1 MKRII
6 VSLIHV
12 ALVALTF
19 LSVARGQNLDYYVDS
34 DFELLPI
41 PPELVPYQIVP
52 LDPVPDCRLEMGVEL
67 IYPQSLMSMPEPQKE
82 ETLQIIYQR
91 VAFEI
96 SNPEK
101 SAGLFQI
108 DGRMYHLVRIPYT
121 GGLLQDFGGGNDSLL
136 FGIYGCHCFDGMYL
150 YNDIG

>member
-1 MKRII
+1 VKKITI
-6 VSLIHV
+6 SLIHV
-12 ALVALTF
+12 IIVTITF
-19 LSVARGQNLDYYVDS
+19 LSVIRGQNLDYYVDS

-101 SAGLFQI
+101 SAGLFQV

-121 GGLLQDFGGGNDSLL
+121 GASNRFWGWE
-136 FGIYGCHCFDGMYL
+136 
-150 YNDIG
+150 

>member
-1 MKRII
+1 MKKTTLSIVHLII
-6 VSLIHV
+6 VV
-12 ALVALTF
+12 LTF
-19 LSVARGQNLDYYVDS
+19 VSVLRGQNLDYYVDS

-52 LDPVPDCRLEMGVEL
+52 LDPVPDCRLEMGIEL
-67 IYPQSLMSMPEPQKE
+67 IFPQAIMNMPEPQKE

-101 SAGLFQI
+101 SAGLFQV

-121 GGLLQDFGGGNDSLL
+121 GASNRFWGWE
-136 FGIYGCHCFDGMYL
+136 
-150 YNDIG
+150 

>member
-12 ALVALTF
+12 VLVALTF
-19 LSVARGQNLDYYVDS
+19 ISVARSQNLDYYVDS

-52 LDPVPDCRLEMGVEL
+52 LDPVPDCRLEMGIQL
-67 IYPQSLMSMPEPQKE
+67 IFPQAIMNMPEPQKE

-101 SAGLFQI
+101 SAGLFQV

-121 GGLLQDFGGGNDSLL
+121 GASTRFWGWE
-136 FGIYGCHCFDGMYL
+136 
-150 YNDIG
+150 

>member
-12 ALVALTF
+12 VLVALTF
-19 LSVARGQNLDYYVDS
+19 LSVARSQGLDYYMDS
-34 DFELLPI
+34 DFELLPM

-52 LDPVPDCRLEMGVEL
+52 LDPVPDCRLEMGIEL
-67 IYPQSLMSMPEPQKE
+67 IYPQAIVNMPEPQKE

-101 SAGLFQI
+101 SAGLFQV

-121 GGLLQDFGGGNDSLL
+121 GASTRFWGWE
-136 FGIYGCHCFDGMYL
+136 
-150 YNDIG
+150 

>member
-1 MKRII
+1 MKKITI
-6 VSLIHV
+6 SLIHV
-12 ALVALTF
+12 IIVAITF
-19 LSVARGQNLDYYVDS
+19 LSVIRGQNLDYYVDS

-67 IYPQSLMSMPEPQKE
+67 IYPQSIMSMPEPQRE

-121 GGLLQDFGGGNDSLL
+121 GASTRFWGWE
-136 FGIYGCHCFDGMYL
+136 
-150 YNDIG
+150 

>member
-1 MKRII
+1 MKRITAI
-6 VSLIHV
+6 SIIHV
-12 ALVALTF
+12 VLVTITF
-19 LSVARGQNLDYYVDS
+19 MSVVRGQNLDYYVDS

-121 GGLLQDFGGGNDSLL
+121 GASTRFWGWE
-136 FGIYGCHCFDGMYL
+136 
-150 YNDIG
+150 

>member
-1 MKRII
+1 MKRTTLSIIHLII
-6 VSLIHV
+6 VV
-12 ALVALTF
+12 LTF
-19 LSVARGQNLDYYVDS
+19 VSVIRGQNLDYYVDS

-52 LDPVPDCRLEMGVEL
+52 LDPVPDCRLEMGIEL
-67 IYPQSLMSMPEPQKE
+67 IYPQSIMNMPEPQKE

-96 SNPEK
+96 SNPDK
-101 SAGLFQI
+101 SAGLFQV

-121 GGLLQDFGGGNDSLL
+121 GASNRFWGWE
-136 FGIYGCHCFDGMYL
+136 
-150 YNDIG
+150 

>member
-1 MKRII
+1 MKKITI
-6 VSLIHV
+6 SLIHV
-12 ALVALTF
+12 IIVALTF
-19 LSVARGQNLDYYVDS
+19 LSVVRGQNLDYYVDS

-52 LDPVPDCRLEMGVEL
+52 LDPVPDCRLEMGIEL
-67 IYPQSLMSMPEPQKE
+67 IFPQAIMNMPEPQKE
-82 ETLQIIYQR
+82 ETLEIIYQR

-96 SNPEK
+96 SNPDK

-121 GGLLQDFGGGNDSLL
+121 GASTRFWGWE
-136 FGIYGCHCFDGMYL
+136 
-150 YNDIG
+150 

>member
-1 MKRII
+1 MKRITISVIHLII
-6 VSLIHV
+6 VAI
-12 ALVALTF
+12 TF
-19 LSVARGQNLDYYVDS
+19 LSVIRGQNLDYYVDT

-52 LDPVPDCRLEMGVEL
+52 LDPVPDCRLEMGIEL
-67 IYPQSLMSMPEPQKE
+67 IYPQAIMNMPEPQKE

-101 SAGLFQI
+101 SAGLFQV

-121 GGLLQDFGGGNDSLL
+121 GASNRFWGWE
-136 FGIYGCHCFDGMYL
+136 
-150 YNDIG
+150 

>member
-1 MKRII
+1 MKKTTLSIIHLII
-6 VSLIHV
+6 VV
-12 ALVALTF
+12 LTF
-19 LSVARGQNLDYYVDS
+19 VSVLKGQNLDYYVDS

-52 LDPVPDCRLEMGVEL
+52 LDPVPDCRLEMGIEL
-67 IYPQSLMSMPEPQKE
+67 IYPQAIMNMPEPQKE

-101 SAGLFQI
+101 SAGLFQV

-121 GGLLQDFGGGNDSLL
+121 GASTRFWGWE
-136 FGIYGCHCFDGMYL
+136 
-150 YNDIG
+150 

>member
-1 MKRII
+1 MKKITI
-6 VSLIHV
+6 SLIHV
-12 ALVALTF
+12 IIVAITF
-19 LSVARGQNLDYYVDS
+19 LSVIRGQNLDYYVDS

-67 IYPQSLMSMPEPQKE
+67 IYPQSIMSMPKPQRE

-121 GGLLQDFGGGNDSLL
+121 GASTRFWGWE
-136 FGIYGCHCFDGMYL
+136 
-150 YNDIG
+150 